1 MMHLPVILLF
11 YLQNYSIARLVNLK
25 YVAFK
30 IHVFSVMR
38 GPVQNPLKTL
48 TIRRPRLI
56 IVRYD
61 MGRKEINQMTEEIL
75 LTKEGYDKIVEEHE
89 ELVAVR
95 RAEVAEK
102 LKEAIAQGDISENA
116 DYDAAKNE
124 QAELE
129 ERIQKLENMIRKA
142 KIIDESE
149 LAGDQVTVGLTVKV
163 QDMDTKE
170 EEEFTIVGSTEADP
184 FEGRI
189 SNESLVG
196 QALLGK
202 KAGEEVAVEVPD
214 GIINYKIIE
223 ISK

>member
-1 MMHLPVILLF
+1 
-11 YLQNYSIARLVNLK
+11 
-25 YVAFK
+25 
-30 IHVFSVMR
+30 
-38 GPVQNPLKTL
+38 
-48 TIRRPRLI
+48 
-56 IVRYD
+56 
-61 MGRKEINQMTEEIL
+61 MTEEIL
-75 LTKEGYDKIVEEHE
+75 LTKEGYEEIVAEHE
-89 ELVAVR
+89 ELIAVK

-129 ERIQKLENMIRKA
+129 ERIYKLENMIRKA

-163 QDMDTKE
+163 LDIDEDE

-184 FEGRI
+184 FEGKI

-196 QALLGK
+196 KALLGM

-214 GIINYKIIE
+214 GIVNYRVLE
-223 ISK
+223 ISKK

>member
-1 MMHLPVILLF
+1 MHLPVILLF

>member
-1 MMHLPVILLF
+1 M
-11 YLQNYSIARLVNLK
+11 A
-25 YVAFK
+25 
-30 IHVFSVMR
+30 
-38 GPVQNPLKTL
+38 
-48 TIRRPRLI
+48 
-56 IVRYD
+56 
-61 MGRKEINQMTEEIL
+61 EEIL
-75 LTKEGYDKIVEEHE
+75 LTKEGYDKIVAEHE
-89 ELVAVR
+89 DLVAVR

-102 LKEAIAQGDISENA
+102 LKDAIAQGDISENA

-129 ERIQKLENMIRKA
+129 ERIHKLENMIRKA

-149 LAGDQVTVGLTVKV
+149 LAGDQVTVGLTVRV
-163 QDMDTKE
+163 LDIDEDE

-196 QALLGK
+196 KALLGLK
-202 KAGEEVAVEVPD
+202 VGEDVSVEVPD
-214 GIINYKIIE
+214 GVVRYRVLE